1 MAALAHERHS
11 AFLRSEVYTW
21 HRYHHAPAAASPL
34 NTQEPTPPVLAILRA
49 PDSAAPEVPQRSAT
63 RTNTWVRDETP
74 VSAEKQ
80 EEGAKRV
87 LSVRN

>member
-11 AFLRSEVYTW
+11 AFLRSEVHTW
-21 HRYHHAPAAASPL
+21 YRYHHAPAAASLL
-34 NTQEPTPPVLAILRA
+34 NTQEPTPPVLAISRA
-49 PDSAAPEVPQRSAT
+49 PDSAAPEVPPRAAM
-63 RTNTWVRDETP
+63 RTSTWVRDETP
-74 VSAEKQ
+74 VSPAKQ